1 MKWYDFVGS
10 AGVFLIVLG
19 YLLIQLNKLTNNDLI
34 YSLLNA
40 IGAALIIVS
49 LLYDFNLSSF
59 IIEAFW
65 LILSLVGIVRYYL
78 TNIRP
83 KNVSS

>member
-78 TNIRP
+78 TNNRP

>member
-49 LLYDFNLSSF
+49 LFYDFNLSSF

-78 TNIRP
+78 TNDRP

>member
-78 TNIRP
+78 TKDRP

>member
-65 LILSLVGIVRYYL
+65 LILSLVGIVRYYV
-78 TNIRP
+78 TNDRP

>member
-78 TNIRP
+78 TNDRP